1 MSQNTYAYIRVSSKD
16 QNLSRQ
22 YASLKPYS
30 IPAEN
35 IFADKKSGKDFNR
48 PAYRKLLRRIKE
60 GDVLFIP
67 SIDRL
72 GRNYAEIIEQ
82 WAILTKKKRVDIV
95 VLDMPLLDT
104 RTKADSLT
112 GTFIADLVLQILSYV
127 AETEREHIRER
138 QREGIAAAKA
148 RGVRFG
154 RPKKTLPAA
163 FFASAADFRAGK
175 LTCAEAAA
183 QAGMSYWQFY
193 YHVRDNSAS
202 RFEI

>member
-1 MSQNTYAYIRVSSKD
+1 MSQTPYAYIRVSSKD

-30 IPAEN
+30 IPEEN

-48 PAYRKLLRRIKE
+48 PAYQKLLRRIKE
-60 GDVLFIP
+60 GDLLYLP

-82 WAILTKKKRVDIV
+82 WAVLTKKKRVDIV

-104 RTKADSLT
+104 RTKPDSLT
-112 GTFIADLVLQILSYV
+112 GTFITDLFLQILSYV

-154 RPKKTLPAA
+154 RPPLSRSALFEEMRVLYAA
-163 FFASAADFRAGK
+163 REITGE
-175 LTCAEAAA
+175 EAAKEL
-183 QAGMSYWQFY
+183 G
-193 YHVRDNSAS
+193 VS
-202 RFEI
+202 RRTFVKWCGKTSI